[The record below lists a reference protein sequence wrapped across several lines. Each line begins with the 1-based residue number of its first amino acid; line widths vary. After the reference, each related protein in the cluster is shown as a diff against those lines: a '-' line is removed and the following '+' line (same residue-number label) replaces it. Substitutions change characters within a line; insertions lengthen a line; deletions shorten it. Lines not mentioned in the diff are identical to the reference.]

1 MSRITHFQIMARI
14 TVEDCLK
21 QIPNR
26 YEMVKLAAK
35 RVKQL
40 AVDGREPTVD
50 PEDDKPTV
58 IALREIAAG
67 LVTFENIDS
76 FNFDALEDE
85 LSEQLI
91 SDEDL

>member
-1 MSRITHFQIMARI
+1 MARI

-21 QIPNR
+21 KIPNR
-26 YEMVKLAAK
+26 YEMVKLAAR

-40 AVDGREPTVD
+40 AIDGREPTID

-67 LVTFENIDS
+67 TVTLENIDS
-76 FNFDALEDE
+76 FNFDALEEE

>member
-1 MSRITHFQIMARI
+1 MARI

-40 AVDGREPTVD
+40 AVDGRQPTLD

-58 IALREIAAG
+58 VALIEIAAG
-67 LVTFENIDS
+67 TLTFENIDS
-76 FNFDALEDE
+76 FNFDALEEE

-91 SDEDL
+91 SDDEV

>member
-1 MSRITHFQIMARI
+1 MARI

-21 QIPNR
+21 KIPNR

-40 AVDGREPTVD
+40 AIDGREPTID

-67 LVTFENIDS
+67 TVTLENKDS
-76 FNFDALEDE
+76 FNFDAFEEE
-85 LSEQLI
+85 LSDQLT
-91 SDEDL
+91 SDDEEGIE

>member
-1 MSRITHFQIMARI
+1 MARI

-21 QIPNR
+21 QIPNL
-26 YEMVKLAAK
+26 YEMLKIAAK

-40 AVDGREPTVD
+40 AVDGREPAVD

-76 FNFDALEDE
+76 FNFDALEEE

>member
-1 MSRITHFQIMARI
+1 MARI
-14 TVEDCLK
+14 TVEDCIK
-21 QIPNR
+21 KIPNR

-40 AVDGREPTVD
+40 AIDGREPTVD

-67 LVTFENIDS
+67 TVTLENIDS
-76 FNFDALEDE
+76 FNFDALEEE
-85 LSEQLI
+85 LSDQLT
-91 SDEDL
+91 SDDEEDLD

>member
-1 MSRITHFQIMARI
+1 MARI

-50 PEDDKPTV
+50 PEADNPTV

-67 LVTFENIDS
+67 LVTLDNIDS
-76 FNFDALEDE
+76 FNFDALEEE

>member
-1 MSRITHFQIMARI
+1 MARI

-21 QIPNR
+21 KIPNR

-40 AVDGREPTVD
+40 AIDGREPTID

-67 LVTFENIDS
+67 AVTLENIDS
-76 FNFDALEDE
+76 FNFDAFEEE
-85 LSEQLI
+85 LSDQLT
-91 SDEDL
+91 SDDEEGIE

>member
-1 MSRITHFQIMARI
+1 MARI

-40 AVDGREPTVD
+40 AVDGREPTVY

-67 LVTFENIDS
+67 LVTFDNIDS
-76 FNFDALEDE
+76 FNFDALEEE

>member
-1 MSRITHFQIMARI
+1 MARI
-14 TVEDCLK
+14 TVEDCLR

>member
-1 MSRITHFQIMARI
+1 MARI

-21 QIPNR
+21 KIPNR
-26 YEMVKLAAK
+26 YEMVKLATK

-40 AVDGREPTVD
+40 AIDGREPTVD

-67 LVTFENIDS
+67 TVTLDNIDS
-76 FNFDALEDE
+76 FNFDALEEE
-85 LSEQLI
+85 LSDQLT
-91 SDEDL
+91 SDDEEGLD

>member
-1 MSRITHFQIMARI
+1 MARI
-14 TVEDCLK
+14 TVEDFLK

-67 LVTFENIDS
+67 LVTFDNIDS
-76 FNFDALEDE
+76 FNFDALEEE

>member
-1 MSRITHFQIMARI
+1 MARI

-21 QIPNR
+21 KIPNR

-40 AVDGREPTVD
+40 AIDGREPTID

-67 LVTFENIDS
+67 TVTLENIDS
-76 FNFDALEDE
+76 LNFDAFEEE
-85 LSEQLI
+85 LSDQLT
-91 SDEDL
+91 SDDEEIIE

>member
-1 MSRITHFQIMARI
+1 MARI

-21 QIPNR
+21 KIPNR

-40 AVDGREPTVD
+40 AIDGRDPTID

-67 LVTFENIDS
+67 TVTLENIDS
-76 FNFDALEDE
+76 FNFDALEEE
-85 LSEQLI
+85 LSDQLT
-91 SDEDL
+91 SDNEESIE

>member
-1 MSRITHFQIMARI
+1 MARI

-21 QIPNR
+21 KIPNR
-26 YEMVKLAAK
+26 YEMVKLATK

-40 AVDGREPTVD
+40 AIDGREPTID

-67 LVTFENIDS
+67 TVTLENIDS
-76 FNFDALEDE
+76 FNFDTFEEE
-85 LSEQLI
+85 LSDQLT
-91 SDEDL
+91 SDDEEGIE

>member
-1 MSRITHFQIMARI
+1 MARI

-67 LVTFENIDS
+67 LVTFDNIDS
-76 FNFDALEDE
+76 FNFAALEEE

>member
-1 MSRITHFQIMARI
+1 MARI

-21 QIPNR
+21 KIPNR

-40 AVDGREPTVD
+40 AIDGRDPTVD

-67 LVTFENIDS
+67 TVTLENIDS
-76 FNFDALEDE
+76 FNFDALEEE
-85 LSEQLI
+85 LSDQLT
-91 SDEDL
+91 SDNEEDLD

>member
-1 MSRITHFQIMARI
+1 MARI

-21 QIPNR
+21 KIPNR

-40 AVDGREPTVD
+40 AIDGREPTID

-67 LVTFENIDS
+67 TVPLENIDS
-76 FNFDALEDE
+76 FNFDAFEEE
-85 LSEQLI
+85 LSDQLT
-91 SDEDL
+91 SDDEEGIE

>member
-1 MSRITHFQIMARI
+1 MARI

-21 QIPNR
+21 KIPNR

-40 AVDGREPTVD
+40 AVDGREPTVEPD
-50 PEDDKPTV
+50 DDKPTV

-67 LVTFENIDS
+67 NVTTENIDS
-76 FNFDALEDE
+76 FNFDAFEEE
-85 LSEQLI
+85 LSDQLT
-91 SDEDL
+91 SDDEEGIE

>member
-1 MSRITHFQIMARI
+1 MARI

-21 QIPNR
+21 KIPNR

-40 AVDGREPTVD
+40 AIDGREPTID

-67 LVTFENIDS
+67 TVTLENIDS
-76 FNFDALEDE
+76 FNFDALEEE
-85 LSEQLI
+85 LSDQLEEEL
-91 SDEDL
+91 SDALTSDD

>member
-1 MSRITHFQIMARI
+1 MARI

-40 AVDGREPTVD
+40 AVDGRAPTVD
-50 PEDDKPTV
+50 PEDAKPTV

-67 LVTFENIDS
+67 LVTFDNIDS
-76 FNFDALEDE
+76 FNFDELEEE

>member
-1 MSRITHFQIMARI
+1 MARI
-14 TVEDCLK
+14 TVEDCIK
-21 QIPNR
+21 KIPNR

-40 AVDGREPTVD
+40 AIDGREPTID

-67 LVTFENIDS
+67 TVTPENIDS
-76 FNFDALEDE
+76 FNFDAFEEE
-85 LSEQLI
+85 LSDQLT
-91 SDEDL
+91 SDDEEGIE

>member
-1 MSRITHFQIMARI
+1 MARI

-35 RVKQL
+35 RAKQL

-67 LVTFENIDS
+67 LVTFDNIDS
-76 FNFDALEDE
+76 FNFDALEEE

>member
-1 MSRITHFQIMARI
+1 MARI

-21 QIPNR
+21 KIPNR

-40 AVDGREPTVD
+40 AIDGREPTID

-58 IALREIAAG
+58 IALREIADAT
-67 LVTFENIDS
+67 VTLENIDS
-76 FNFDALEDE
+76 FNFDAFEEE
-85 LSEQLI
+85 LSDQLT
-91 SDEDL
+91 SDDEEGIE